1 MKRADSSGTERLNRG
16 AVGERGRT
24 DWCEGNW
31 TGFGGRWR
39 GKGHWRYS
47 RRWRKAIPVPLSLA
61 DRCICQSVADVSG
74 SFYVV
79 TQPVVIIAH
88 FYLATVTVHPASRN
102 SSVILSFGIIE
113 EFIAEHLRQW
123 ITVNQTSSDFFSEA
137 YRTSRFRLRFLFF
150 FFFFFFVE
158 TRLLF
163 LHTSIHHL

>member
-39 GKGHWRYS
+39 GKGRWRYS

-113 EFIAEHLRQW
+113 EFIAGHLRQW
-123 ITVNQTSSDFFSEA
+123 ITVNQTSSDFLARRIVFSLPPEI
-137 YRTSRFRLRFLFF
+137 FF
-150 FFFFFFVE
+150 FFLE